1 MVEKMKEIIW
11 LQWFSEDGAGDVGEA
26 VAVSQGQE
34 GGLTNEGTQPETV
47 EAIEQASAENEAHK
61 PSWEEILADPEY
73 RQAYDKN
80 LHSMAESRRQAES
93 RQSMGRAVAAR
104 EHLDSL
110 RAQAAELS
118 KTVPGFDLKREM
130 ENPGFV
136 RLTAPHTGLSVEQ
149 AYYAVHHRE
158 LTENMRQESMR
169 WAVKSLRSGAARPEE
184 LKGGQSASTAASDPR
199 QMSRE
204 QRAALKKR
212 IYEASAQGKKLPY
225 GG

>member
-1 MVEKMKEIIW
+1 MEKNIW
-11 LQWFSEDGAGDVGEA
+11 LQWFSEDGTGDMGEA
-26 VAVSQGQE
+26 VAAGGGQE
-34 GGLTNEGTQPETV
+34 GGGFADEVMQGEPV
-47 EAIEQASAENEAHK
+47 ESLGQEVSESPVRK
-61 PSWEEILADPEY
+61 PSFDEILADPEY
-73 RQAYDKN
+73 REAYDKN

-110 RAQAAELS
+110 MTQAAELS

-158 LTENMRQESMR
+158 LTENLRQESLR

-184 LKGGQSASTAASDPR
+184 LRGGQSASSTASDPR

-204 QRAALKKR
+204 QREALKKR
-212 IYEASAQGKKLPY
+212 IYEASAQGRKLPY